1 MVPLNYTLRNGQD
14 DKLYVMCTL
23 PRFLNFLIKFFTGG
37 LKKMLRQKRY
47 LIPLQKPKL
56 CLVS

>member
-47 LIPLQKPKL
+47 LIPLQKTKL

>member
-23 PRFLNFLIKFFTGG
+23 PHFLEFFNKIFHRWTE
-37 LKKMLRQKRY
+37 KDVEAKEY
-47 LIPLQKPKL
+47 LIPLQKTKL